1 MRTSVRTAIS
11 TSEDSDTAS
20 PGDVSFPRIMK
31 RNLSV
36 VYVLRPGQVGTGLSA
51 AGDGGEQQQFVAVG
65 QLAIRM
71 IGQRADVPAGNADQT
86 A

>member
-1 MRTSVRTAIS
+1 
-11 TSEDSDTAS
+11 
-20 PGDVSFPRIMK
+20 MK

-36 VYVLRPGQVGTGLSA
+36 VYVLLPGQAGTGLSA
-51 AGDGGEQQQFVAVG
+51 AGDGGKQQQLVPLE